1 MKVKIRNKETLEIE
15 SFRIKIDNNE
25 YLLKEEAE
33 GLKIINIDNQIT
45 LRPDVA
51 NAIVLISKL

>member
-15 SFRIKIDNNE
+15 SFRIEIGNNE
-25 YLLKEEAE
+25 YLFKEEAE

>member
-1 MKVKIRNKETLEIE
+1 MKIKIRNKEELEIE
-15 SFRIKIDNNE
+15 SFRIEIGKHE
-25 YLLKEEAE
+25 YLIKENAE
-33 GLKIINIDNQIT
+33 GLKIINLDDQIT

>member
-15 SFRIKIDNNE
+15 SFRIEIGNNE

>member
-1 MKVKIRNKETLEIE
+1 MKIKIRNKETLEIE
-15 SFRIKIDNNE
+15 SFRIEIDNNE